1 MMNPCT
7 EWNGRAEVEIA
18 ATTLLRRT
26 LRGACYVRARGR
38 WYKTLMDCT
47 SSQKMDNILTLS
59 TEADDTSFWCKADPP
74 KIIINN
80 FTMPKKGGTYFYKD
94 LLLRQWCDRKYEVD
108 SHQVIIIS
116 RTKFEFTMN
125 IKKQK
130 EKNIQVIL
138 SSWNWGKSW

>member
-1 MMNPCT
+1 
-7 EWNGRAEVEIA
+7 
-18 ATTLLRRT
+18 
-26 LRGACYVRARGR
+26 
-38 WYKTLMDCT
+38 
-47 SSQKMDNILTLS
+47 MDNILTLS
-59 TEADDTSFWCKADPP
+59 TEAVMLRWAIQIFDAKPILQ
-74 KIIINN
+74 KIMIN
-80 FTMPKKGGTYFYKD
+80 FCTIPKKGGSYFSKD

-138 SSWNWGKSW
+138 LWSWIWGKYW

>member
-80 FTMPKKGGTYFYKD
+80 FTMPKKGGTYFSKD